1 MTAPLPRAR
10 LTAALDH
17 RPITSQ
23 DIGQTAHLS
32 RRNLLT
38 VFGAGAASAVGA
50 LSAEASPTRSES
62 DVVVVGAGFAGV
74 TAAREVQKAGY
85 SVTVLEARDRIGG
98 RTWSTTF
105 AGEQTDLG
113 GTWIDARQRNVWA
126 EARVLGITPVPDA
139 EATSTI
145 FPGEDGFVELPP
157 EEAFTRQ
164 GELLAQFSEQSR
176 ALFPRPQQ
184 PNPEILRSADEMSIG
199 DRLDQMSLTPLDR
212 VWLSAATAGLGGSA
226 DRGAYTQFLQWWAL
240 SGHSAEGYY
249 GINVHR
255 PRGGMSA
262 LINAM
267 VTKAGLRINLN
278 SPVSEIRD
286 NGDGVT
292 VVTKSGGTHRALAV
306 VVAVPV
312 NTWRSI
318 KFTPGL
324 QDTRVQAAT
333 ETFAVP
339 EAKKVLIHTQGLGN
353 VHVQAT
359 ENHPIDTMVP
369 QTELQEGWLHVGWSS
384 DPTLNI
390 NNRAE
395 VEKAVQQVA
404 PSTKVV
410 AVRGHDWG
418 SDPYAR
424 GGWTFKRPRQ
434 LTALL
439 KDVQK
444 PQGRITFASSDIAS
458 GWAGYVEGAMES
470 GKQASDQ
477 VAQILA

>member
-1 MTAPLPRAR
+1 MTAPSSRAADTPGSR
-10 LTAALDH
+10 S
-17 RPITSQ
+17 ITSQ
-23 DIGQTAHLS
+23 DNGVTAHLS

-38 VFGAGAASAVGA
+38 VFSAAAVGA
-50 LSAEASPTRSES
+50 VGAVGAEASPSRTES

-74 TAAREVQKAGY
+74 TAARELQKAGY

-98 RTWSTTF
+98 RAWSTTF
-105 AGEQTDLG
+105 AGEVSELG
-113 GTWIDARQRNVWA
+113 GTWIDARQRNVWT
-126 EARVLGITPVPDA
+126 EARVLGLTPVPDTA
-139 EATSTI
+139 ATGTI
-145 FPGEDGFVELPP
+145 FPEENGFVELPP

-164 GELLAQFSEQSR
+164 GELMARFSEQSR
-176 ALFPRPQQ
+176 TLFPRPER
-184 PNPEILRSADEMSIG
+184 PNPRVLRSADLMSIG
-199 DRLDQMSLTPLDR
+199 DRLDQMNLTPLDR

-240 SGHSAEGYY
+240 CGHSAEGFY

-255 PRGGMSA
+255 PQGGMSA

-267 VTKAGLRINLN
+267 VTKAGLQIHLN
-278 SPVSEIRD
+278 SPVSEISD
-286 NGDGVT
+286 SGSDVT
-292 VVTKSGGTHRALAV
+292 ITTKSGGTHRARAV
-306 VVAVPV
+306 VVAAPV

-324 QDTRVQAAT
+324 QAARAQAAT

-339 EAKKVLIHTQGLGN
+339 QAKKVLIHTQGLGN

-369 QTELQEGWLHVGWSS
+369 QAELQDGWLHIGWSS
-384 DPTLNI
+384 DPSLNI
-390 NNRAE
+390 NNRAQ
-395 VEKAVQQVA
+395 VEQAVQQVA
-404 PSTKVV
+404 PSTKVA

-424 GGWTFKRPRQ
+424 GGWTFKRPQQ
-434 LTALL
+434 LTTLL

-444 PQGRITFASSDIAS
+444 PQGRVAFANSDIAS

-470 GKQASDQ
+470 GKRASDQ
-477 VAQILA
+477 VAQLLA